1 MKRPRILVVGSINMD
16 LFVEGANAIPGYGES
31 IRCRHYG
38 YASGGKGSNQA
49 FAVAK
54 QGADVVFVGCIGDD
68 ENGKKVKASLD
79 KAGVNTDYLVID
91 PDTQTGLALM
101 LVDDKTG
108 KYVSYVAMGGNDRL
122 SPEAV
127 KKALDENEF
136 DMVVMQLEMPL
147 ETVYAGPAMSIPLDR
162 LKGLFIISPNEA
174 ETEALTGINIDT
186 NENAL
191 KAAKWLYE
199 HAEPQYV
206 LLKMGERG
214 ALLYNGK
221 EFKFIECFKVKAV
234 DSTAAGDTFGAAL
247 AIRLCKGCKIEDAV
261 LYAHAAAG
269 ICVSRLGAQTS
280 IPTEEEVE
288 AFLQERIGGTL

>member
-147 ETVYAGPAMSIPLDR
+147 ETVSNSFSSRACP
-162 LKGLFIISPNEA
+162 
-174 ETEALTGINIDT
+174 
-186 NENAL
+186 
-191 KAAKWLYE
+191 
-199 HAEPQYV
+199 
-206 LLKMGERG
+206 
-214 ALLYNGK
+214 
-221 EFKFIECFKVKAV
+221 
-234 DSTAAGDTFGAAL
+234 
-247 AIRLCKGCKIEDAV
+247 DA
-261 LYAHAAAG
+261 
-269 ICVSRLGAQTS
+269 CR
-280 IPTEEEVE
+280 
-288 AFLQERIGGTL
+288 